1 MKIKTLFASIALA
14 LSVSACGGSDDPT
27 GPVDPGPPPAL
38 PAGAQI
44 VTTGTGLQYADFNV
58 GTGTAA
64 ANGNRV
70 RVHYT
75 GWLAA
80 NNKFFDTSSGGAP
93 LEFIL
98 GAQGILAGFQ
108 QGIVGMQPGG
118 KRRLI
123 IPPALGYGS
132 QAVTDQRTGEVIIPA
147 NSTLIFDVTLV
158 TVSPN

>member
-14 LSVSACGGSDDPT
+14 LSVSACGSDDPT

-44 VTTGTGLQYADFNV
+44 ITTGTGLQYADFTV
-58 GTGTAA
+58 GTGAAA

-80 NNKFFDTSSGGAP
+80 TNKFFDTSSGGAP

-98 GAQGILAGFQ
+98 GSQGILSGFQ

-147 NSTLIFDVTLV
+147 NSTLIFDITLV